1 MQVRIL
7 NNEFHGVYTNDFI
20 QNNLDKVINGQLVS
34 EWQLTELLPTE
45 EEQKYI
51 KLMFDGENYYEGA
64 TAEEIAEQT
73 QFQIQEYKIQQYQEL
88 LPTDW
93 YYTRFL
99 ETGQEVPLE
108 IKQQRQE
115 IRDKYDTLI
124 QEINNE

>member
-1 MQVRIL
+1 MNLHNMKIAIK
-7 NNEFHGVYTNDFI
+7 NNKVLATTVISENAFPDCEFVEVS
-20 QNNLDKVINGQLVS
+20 NNLKEIIDALIKPMWNGS
-34 EWQLTELLPTE
+34 EV
-45 EEQKYI
+45 
-51 KLMFDGENYYEGA
+51 YEGA
-64 TAEEIAEQT
+64 TPEEIAQQT
-73 QFQIQEYKIQQYQEL
+73 QFQIQEYKIQQYQKL